1 MLTEGERAM
10 GERLAAGWKCAAYR
24 EDGRICGMPAIGLD
38 LQRGIAVCEA
48 CGQKWKKGEID
59 ARQTP
64 RLVILE
70 TPGIVTP
77 TMLGHLKA
85 GMDLAFERAG
95 LKPVVTVI
103 LEQGIRVLGL
113 PVDMLGK
120 VTVIQA
126 GDMDSFLERL
136 EKKGAEAR
144 ERKRE

>member
-48 CGQKWKKGEID
+48 CGQKSKKGEIEE
-59 ARQTP
+59 RETP

-70 TPGIVTP
+70 TSSVLTA

-95 LKPVVTVI
+95 LKPIVTVI
-103 LEQGIRVLGL
+103 LEEGVHVLAL
-113 PVDMLGK
+113 PIDMLGK

-126 GDMDSFLERL
+126 GDMESFLERL
-136 EKKGAEAR
+136 EKNMR
-144 ERKRE
+144 